1 MRIPDDGMLLLG
13 MRWNTETRVLSAL
26 RIGIRVEKKKAVAA
40 PDPEE
45 TMEWDD
51 LRTLLLRVL
60 DRFPDAKQ
68 AVLNALK
75 ET

>member
-1 MRIPDDGMLLLG
+1 MLLLG
-13 MRWNTETRVLSAL
+13 MRWNTETGASSTV
-26 RIGIRVEKKKAVAA
+26 RIGIPREKKKAVAA

-45 TMEWDD
+45 MMEWDD
-51 LRTLLLRVL
+51 LRTLLLKVL

>member
-1 MRIPDDGMLLLG
+1 
-13 MRWNTETRVLSAL
+13 LSTL
-26 RIGIRVEKKKAVAA
+26 RIGIRVEKKKTVAA

-51 LRTLLLRVL
+51 LRTLLLKVL

-75 ET
+75 EN

>member
-1 MRIPDDGMLLLG
+1 
-13 MRWNTETRVLSAL
+13 MRWNTETGALSTPRSA
-26 RIGIRVEKKKAVAA
+26 IRVGPPENKKAVAA

>member
-1 MRIPDDGMLLLG
+1 MS
-13 MRWNTETRVLSAL
+13 TR
-26 RIGIRVEKKKAVAA
+26 RNGIRVSPPEMPREKKKAVAA

-51 LRTLLLRVL
+51 LRTLLLKVL